1 MTIFVQ
7 ARFPKM
13 KAFIRP
19 ALFALLLLPFSGQAQ
34 FLEGVE
40 YTRITPQPVET
51 GAKVEVREFF
61 WYGCSHCYSLEP
73 SLSKWLKTM
82 PKNAQFVRTPGIFNE
97 RWAVH
102 ARAYYAFETLGIT
115 AKMHGALFHALHADK
130 RPLNDA
136 DSLAAFVAEKGG
148 DRKAFLDAYNSF
160 GMQANLNRATQ
171 AGRAYNLESVP
182 TLIVDGKY
190 MTNANIAG
198 GFDRVMQVVDFLV
211 KQAAAER
218 AATKK

>member
-7 ARFPKM
+7 ACFPKM

-82 PKNAQFVRTPGIFNE
+82 PENAQFVRTPGIFNE

-198 GFDRVMQVVDFLV
+198 GFDRVMQVVDFLI

>member
-1 MTIFVQ
+1 
-7 ARFPKM
+7 M
-13 KAFIRP
+13 KKLIGLLAF
-19 ALFALLLLPFSGQAQ
+19 AALLLPSLASAQ

-40 YTRITPQPVET
+40 YTRVNPPQPVET

-61 WYGCSHCYSLEP
+61 WYGCPHCFTLEP
-73 SLSKWLKTM
+73 VLEKWQKSM
-82 PKNAQFVRTPGIFNE
+82 PKNAQFVRTPAIFNE

-102 ARAYYAFETLGIT
+102 ARAYYAFEALGIT
-115 AKMHGALFHALHADK
+115 AKMHGALFHALHVDK
-130 RPLNDA
+130 RSLVDA

-148 DRKAFLDAYNSF
+148 DRQAFLNAYNSF
-160 GMQANLNRATQ
+160 SMPANVNRALQ

-198 GFDRVMQVVDFLV
+198 SPERLPQVLNFLV
-211 KQAAAER
+211 KLAAQER
-218 AATKK
+218 TSANKK

>member
-1 MTIFVQ
+1 
-7 ARFPKM
+7 M

-19 ALFALLLLPFSGQAQ
+19 ALFALLFLPLCSQAQ

-40 YTRITPQPVET
+40 YVRITPQPVET

-198 GFDRVMQVVDFLV
+198 GFDRVMQVVDFLI